1 MSAAQASARFM
12 ALAALALVTLLG
24 GSILLLVPWNADPG
38 WWDASRHAMD
48 GAFYLDMIRS
58 GGFLDPLGYAQDYYA
73 RYPAIA
79 PAVYPPLF
87 GVAEAALFAVFG
99 VDAFVARVAVVLF
112 LLAGAW
118 GLLRFTEP
126 AWGWP
131 AGLCAAGLY
140 LTLPLVLHW
149 GREVMLEPA
158 ATALVIWSVVWAQR
172 FLASHRTPAL
182 AWSVGFAVLAPYA
195 KQNAVLVFPVL
206 VAGLLLA
213 GQQARL
219 LERRAILAGLGAA
232 LCGAPLAYVTLRY
245 GGVNLGQAFS
255 QREEALPLLT
265 HLSFHLLWLPRS
277 VGWPVLGLSALGLA
291 RALGA
296 RATGSAIERISW
308 ALLLAWAVVGYAFLL
323 PLLKE
328 VRHGF
333 PWIPVFA
340 VLGGIGLARVLSP
353 FRDARAIVAG
363 ASAACV
369 GLFAS
374 GASEQ
379 KLWCEGFEGPATH
392 LAEHWDGAAVLTSLE
407 HDGSFVFRMR
417 SVGDERFR
425 VYRSAKIFES
435 TMLHKRWGVDAK
447 IASSVELYA
456 ALERYGIRYVV
467 LEDEIPSETP
477 VERLLREAVQSD
489 RFAREAEF
497 PVVCPSFRENGLQAH
512 LRQVGVFR
520 YLGEIRETAERPPI
534 FLPVVKMELPA
545 RPQ

>member
-1 MSAAQASARFM
+1 M
-12 ALAALALVTLLG
+12 ALAALCLPTLLCG
-24 GSILLLVPWNADPG
+24 AILALVPWNADPG

-58 GGFLDPLGYAQDYYA
+58 GGFLDPVGYAQEYYA

-87 GVAEAALFAVFG
+87 GVVEAALFAIFG
-99 VDAFVARVAVVLF
+99 VEAFVARLAVVLF

-118 GLLRFTEP
+118 GLLRFTQA

-172 FLASHRTPAL
+172 FLASHRTQAL
-182 AWSVGFAVLAPYA
+182 AWSVVLAVLAPYA
-195 KQNAVLVFPVL
+195 KQNTVFVFPVL
-206 VAGLLLA
+206 VASLLLA
-213 GQQARL
+213 APHVRL
-219 LERRAILAGLGAA
+219 FERRVILAGLGAA
-232 LCGAPLAYVTLRY
+232 LCGIPLAYVTFRY
-245 GGVNLGQAFS
+245 GEANLGQAFS
-255 QREEALPLLT
+255 QREEAMPLLA

-277 VGWPVLGLSALGLA
+277 VGWPALVLCAFGLA
-291 RALGA
+291 HALGA
-296 RATGSAIERISW
+296 RARGSRIERISW
-308 ALLLAWAVVGYAFLL
+308 AVLLAWAVVGYACLL

-340 VLGGIGLARVLSP
+340 VLAGVGLARVLALL
-353 FRDARAIVAG
+353 RDARVIVAG

-369 GLFAS
+369 GLFAI
-374 GASEQ
+374 GASDRQ
-379 KLWCEGFEGPATH
+379 LWCEGFEGPAAH

-435 TMLHKRWGVDAK
+435 TMMHKHWGVDAK
-447 IASSVELYA
+447 IDSSVELYT

-467 LEDEIPSETP
+467 LEDEIASETP
-477 VERLLREAVQSD
+477 VERLLRDAVHSD
-489 RFAREAEF
+489 RFARAAEF
-497 PVVCPSFRENGLQAH
+497 PVVCPSKRETGQEAR
-512 LRQVGVFR
+512 LRQVGVYR

-545 RPQ
+545 RPAVGAR